1 MTAEESAS
9 TASDRSLAR
18 AIRAWG
24 GHDPARFTSR
34 FSSTWRDRLAADR
47 AATSREK
54 PDAAWAALRA
64 DHEGSARPDPSRV
77 HPTWFVRALAGESPA
92 VRLAVIA
99 NAPAPLA
106 EALRVGFGL
115 DLSELAPDR
124 APDPEAIGW
133 ALALWAERIVGD
145 VPRLDDDPPVV
156 LALSRLAPREL
167 ARLVKACG
175 LAKHAFAPPGHGPS
189 PFDESLARFTSLDR
203 VRLGFFR
210 RHVGTPDP
218 RLVPQAKADLGAIE
232 GDRRRA
238 HARVGLLTFGRLL
251 AAVEPHR
258 GRWALQHLPYPIA
271 RRLRVKP
278 VPGLPAKAVLAWES
292 WVMEA
297 AWARLLAEGWLTGER
312 KGFPPAGE
320 GARP

>member
-1 MTAEESAS
+1 LTAEESGS

-18 AIRAWG
+18 AMRAWG
-24 GHDPARFTSR
+24 GHDPER
-34 FSSTWRDRLAADR
+34 FSARLSPGWRDRLAANR

-54 PDAAWAALRA
+54 PDAAWASLRA

-99 NAPAPLA
+99 NVPGPLG
-106 EALRVGFGL
+106 EALRLGL
-115 DLSELAPDR
+115 GVDPSELSPDR

-133 ALALWAERIVGD
+133 ALALWAERLVGD

-175 LAKHAFAPPGHGPS
+175 LAKHAFATPGHGPS
-189 PFDESLARFTSLDR
+189 PLDESLARFTPLDR

-218 RLVPQAKADLGAIE
+218 RLVPLAKADLGAIE

-238 HARVGLLTFGRLL
+238 FARVGLLTFGRLL
-251 AAVEPHR
+251 ASVEPHR

-271 RRLRVKP
+271 RKLRVKA
-278 VPGLPAKAVLAWES
+278 VAGLPAKAVLAWEA

-297 AWARLLAEGWLTGER
+297 AWARLLAEGRLTGGR
-312 KGFPPAGE
+312 KGSPQVVE